1 MFCLSTSI
9 NGIMGG
15 IGYMTLSKATFGVLI
30 TSEGLL
36 TSNYSQIIEL
46 QKKFIPSTRIDIHLL

>member
-1 MFCLSTSI
+1 
-9 NGIMGG
+9 MGG